1 MGDLG
6 LLDSLVSQRADGSLT
21 VGRDVPDSWVGSGQ
35 QIAVS
40 NFSTTDGSRIG
51 VTITTRGHHTGPPT
65 VGKGHAGSRDGRLVA
80 RCQIVA
86 H

>member
-6 LLDSLVSQRADGSLT
+6 LLDSVSQRADGSLT
-21 VGRDVPDSWVGSGQ
+21 VGRDVPDSWVRSGQ

-40 NFSTTDGSRIG
+40 NFPTTDGSRIG
-51 VTITTRGHHTGPPT
+51 VTINARGHHTGPHT
-65 VGKGHAGSRDGRLVA
+65 VGDGHAGSRDGRVVA
-80 RCQIVA
+80 RYQVVA